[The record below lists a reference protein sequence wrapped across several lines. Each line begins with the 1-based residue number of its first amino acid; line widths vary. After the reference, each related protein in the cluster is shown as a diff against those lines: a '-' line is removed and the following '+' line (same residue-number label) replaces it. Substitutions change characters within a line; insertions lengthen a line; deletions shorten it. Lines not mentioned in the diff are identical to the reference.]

1 MRLAQ
6 SCRAQRFCPAL
17 LYALAAVIAGSFSGC
32 AAVKASRQPNKKD
45 MAVLHQGVPR
55 THVIAELG
63 KPEWTR
69 ERDGMITDVFAFK
82 QGYSKR
88 VKASRAFVHGAA
100 DVVTGGLWE
109 VVGIPAETLADGTE
123 VQVVVMYDDVENVH
137 AVQVIKGEKALE
149 ERRGLFG
156 RRSKGRT
163 NAAFV
168 SSRRRQQDD

>member
-1 MRLAQ
+1 
-6 SCRAQRFCPAL
+6 L
-17 LYALAAVIAGSFSGC
+17 LCALAAAGGISGC

-82 QGYSKR
+82 QGYSKG
-88 VKASRAFVHGAA
+88 VKASRALAHGAA

-109 VVGIPAETLADGTE
+109 VIGIPAETLADGTE
-123 VQVVVMYDDVENVH
+123 VQVVVSYDDVENVH

-149 ERRGLFG
+149 ERRGLFA
-156 RRSKGRT
+156 RRSKSRPI
-163 NAAFV
+163 AALA
-168 SSRRRQQDD
+168 SNRRRKQDD